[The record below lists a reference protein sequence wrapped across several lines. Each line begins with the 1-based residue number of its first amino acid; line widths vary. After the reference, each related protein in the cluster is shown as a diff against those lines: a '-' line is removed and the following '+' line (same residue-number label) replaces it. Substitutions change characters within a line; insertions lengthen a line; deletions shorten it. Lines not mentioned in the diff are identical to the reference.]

1 MARILYTDPRDY
13 REPFL
18 LIKIKKATN
27 MGMLETDTQGE
38 TFYSKLVFASIMQQK
53 QAQVEAEGRSENDT
67 LSIKF
72 RKTELNIEV
81 GDFVYRDKKIYTITS
96 IDKDLFNLQE
106 QKIVATYFKNI
117 DAMPNLKKY
126 LDNLAPEDK
135 NKANQLLLHNAEDV
149 KEKLGNLDKKVK
161 QMNSSLD
168 NFSRDFDSLY
178 KTVNEFSDFANLVW
192 EMNSTLNKIQ
202 QTMVSKTDIEK
213 LKEELKQGK

>member
-1 MARILYTDPRDY
+1 PYFFF
-13 REPFL
+13 E
-18 LIKIKKATN
+18 
-27 MGMLETDTQGE
+27 
-38 TFYSKLVFASIMQQK
+38 
-53 QAQVEAEGRSENDT
+53 VELHTHFSRS
-67 LSIKF
+67 
-72 RKTELNIEV
+72 
-81 GDFVYRDKKIYTITS
+81 
-96 IDKDLFNLQE
+96 LFNLQE

-192 EMNSTLNKIQ
+192 QMNSTLNKIQ

>member
-38 TFYSKLVFASIMQQK
+38 TFYSRLVFASIMQQK

-96 IDKDLFNLQE
+96 IDKDLFNGTV
-106 QKIVATYFKNI
+106 KIKYVAY
-117 DAMPNLKKY
+117 
-126 LDNLAPEDK
+126 
-135 NKANQLLLHNAEDV
+135 LLL
-149 KEKLGNLDKKVK
+149 
-161 QMNSSLD
+161 Q
-168 NFSRDFDSLY
+168 
-178 KTVNEFSDFANLVW
+178 
-192 EMNSTLNKIQ
+192 
-202 QTMVSKTDIEK
+202 
-213 LKEELKQGK
+213 